1 MFQKRF
7 CRKGTSET
15 LFSGLLKNSIA
26 LGFVMQKKIDL
37 LTPQRCCLMI
47 VDQQERLMAAIYE
60 AESVVRN
67 TCLLIHC
74 AKTLKI
80 PILAT
85 TQYKKGLGP
94 YVPELEE
101 LMADVPCIDKIE
113 FNGFANPAVSKM
125 MNTLPKPVDTILL
138 AGAEAHICIFQTAI
152 GALKAGY
159 QPWVVAD
166 AVSSR
171 EEKNASLAIN
181 RMQALGMTVGP
192 TEMAIYELLHK
203 AGSPSFKAMLPYL
216 K

>member
-1 MFQKRF
+1 MH
-7 CRKGTSET
+7 E
-15 LFSGLLKNSIA
+15 N
-26 LGFVMQKKIDL
+26 IDM

-47 VDQQERLMAAIYE
+47 VDPQERLMAAIYK
-60 AESVVRN
+60 ADRVVRN
-67 TCLLIHC
+67 ASLLIHC
-74 AKTLKI
+74 AKTLEI

-101 LMADVPCIDKIE
+101 LVADVPCIDKVE
-113 FNGFANPAVSKM
+113 FNAFGSPDLNKA
-125 MNTLPKPVDTILL
+125 MNLLPKSVDTVLL
-138 AGAEAHICIFQTAI
+138 AGAEAHICIFQTAM

-159 QPWVVAD
+159 QPWVAAD

-171 EEKNASLAIN
+171 EQRNVTLALN

-192 TEMAIYELLHK
+192 TEMAIYELLQK
-203 AGSPSFKAMLPYL
+203 AGSPAFKAMLPHL